1 MNPIQHVKWVNACSP
16 AVIKDNAAFT
26 CAEIDSRQH
35 PGFDYLTIIVQIGA
49 TDIAMAVLKVTESDT
64 AGSGH
69 TDMTGHIV
77 GTSLNIAGATS
88 ALPGAGDDNK
98 LVVFHINLA
107 GKKRYILLAATAGDG
122 VAGTYLSAIG
132 ALSRARQIPD
142 SIAEMG
148 ALEVLRA

>member
-1 MNPIQHVKWVNACSP
+1 MLQFASAWARRARRANAVPPCGFAASGCRRPRLSP
-16 AVIKDNAAFT
+16 
-26 CAEIDSRQH
+26 C
-35 PGFDYLTIIVQIGA
+35 L
-49 TDIAMAVLKVTESDT
+49 
-64 AGSGH
+64 GH
-69 TDMTGHIV
+69 DLPKPRPV
-77 GTSLNIAGATS
+77 VRA

-122 VAGTYLSAIG
+122 AAGTYLSAIG